1 MNIAEQMKD
10 VLKEE
15 IKAAVLKAGLAE
27 ESQIP
32 NVVLE
37 TPKDKTHGDYSTNMA
52 MQLARVAKKAPRQI
66 AEEIVAH
73 FDKGKASIEK
83 LDIAGPGFINFY
95 MNNQY
100 LTKLIPSVLEAGE
113 AYGETNIGNGE
124 RVQVE
129 FVSANPT
136 GDLHLGHARGAAVG
150 DSLCNVLSKA
160 GYDVSR
166 EYYINDAGN
175 QINNLAL
182 SVEVRY
188 FEALGLE
195 KPMPEDGYRGE
206 DIIAIG
212 KRLAEEYGDRFVNE
226 EESERLAFF
235 REYGLKYELEKLR
248 KDLENF
254 RVPFD
259 VWYSETSL
267 YQNGKIDKALEALR
281 EKGHVYEEDGATWF
295 RSTTFGDDKDRVLIK
310 KDGTYTYLLPDIAY
324 HKDKLDRGFDKL
336 INVWGADHHGY
347 IPRMKAAIEALG
359 YEKGTL
365 EVEIIQLVHLYKNG
379 EKIKMSKRTGKAV
392 TMRDLIEEVGLDAV
406 RYFFAMRSADTHMD
420 FDLDL
425 AVSTSNENPVYYA
438 QYAHARICSMLRQ
451 GEEQGL
457 KPAAD
462 LDFSHIQSEKEYDLL
477 KTIGGFPE
485 AVAEAA
491 EKRIPHRV
499 TNYIY
504 DLASALHSFYN
515 AEKVIDPENEEK
527 SRARLALMKATQITL
542 NNALQL
548 IGVSA
553 PGKNVIT
560 IKRTKS
566 SGFVLFL

>member
-1 MNIAEQMKD
+1 MNIVEQVKERLKD
-10 VLKEE
+10 E
-15 IKAAVLKAGLAE
+15 IKASVLKAGLAE
-27 ESQIP
+27 EAQIP
-32 NVVLE
+32 DVLLE
-37 TPKDKTHGDYSTNMA
+37 LPKEKAHGDYSTNMA
-52 MQLARVAKKAPRQI
+52 MQLARVAKKAPRAI
-66 AEEIVAH
+66 AEAIVEN
-73 FDKGKASIEK
+73 FDKEKGSIEK
-83 LDIAGPGFINFY
+83 IEIAGPGFINFY
-95 MNNQY
+95 MNNSY
-100 LTKLIPSVLEAGE
+100 LSDLIPNILKAGE
-113 AYGETNIGNGE
+113 SYGEINVGNKE
-124 RVQVE
+124 KVQVE

-150 DSLCNVLSKA
+150 DSLCNVLAKA

-182 SVEVRY
+182 SVEARY
-188 FEALGLE
+188 FQALGKDTE
-195 KPMPEDGYRGE
+195 MPEDGYHGE
-206 DIIAIG
+206 DIVGIG
-212 KRLAEEYGDRFVNE
+212 KKLAEEHGDKFVE
-226 EESERLAFF
+226 QSSDERLSFF
-235 REYGLKYELEKLR
+235 REYGLKYEMAKL
-248 KDLENF
+248 KADLEEF

-267 YQNGKIDKALEALR
+267 YHNGKIDNALAALR
-281 EKGHVYEEDGATWF
+281 EKGHIYEEDGATWF

-310 KDGTYTYLLPDIAY
+310 NDGSYTYLTPDLAY
-324 HKDKLDRGFDKL
+324 HKDKLDRGFTKL

-359 YEKGTL
+359 YGKDTL

-379 EKIKMSKRTGKAV
+379 EKMKMSKRTGKAV

-425 AVSTSNENPVYYA
+425 AVSKSNENPVYYA

-457 KPAAD
+457 SFEDNLK
-462 LDFSHIQSEKEYDLL
+462 LDEISSEKEFDLL
-477 KTIGGFPE
+477 KKLGEFPQ

-491 EKRIPHRV
+491 QKRIPHRI

-504 DLASALHSFYN
+504 DLASTLHSFYN
-515 AEKVIDPENEEK
+515 AEKVLDPENTEK
-527 SRARLALMKATQITL
+527 SRARLGLMKATQVTL
-542 NNALQL
+542 QNALTI

-553 PGKNVIT
+553 PEKM
-560 IKRTKS
+560 
-566 SGFVLFL
+566 

>member
-226 EESERLAFF
+226 EESERLTFF

-281 EKGHVYEEDGATWF
+281 GKGHVYEEDGATWF

-379 EKIKMSKRTGKAV
+379 EKMKMSKRTGKAV

-553 PGKNVIT
+553 PEKM
-560 IKRTKS
+560 
-566 SGFVLFL
+566 

>member
-379 EKIKMSKRTGKAV
+379 EKMKMSKRTGKAV

-438 QYAHARICSMLRQ
+438 QYAHARIYSMLRQ

-553 PGKNVIT
+553 PEKM
-560 IKRTKS
+560 
-566 SGFVLFL
+566 